1 MFKWIKNISKKKLEK
16 ENKKI
21 LKSWEEETEKALKK
35 YREDHKKRKE
45 KRIASITIE
54 ENRDHQAE
62 KKYNEYCKR
71 KGFSPNIER
80 IYKKENRLIVGTI
93 LCDGSFDEIARASLD
108 NTTIKFLISYR
119 DKNIFLED
127 IDVTITSTNKTEF
140 KVNVDNEKE
149 FMQLIA
155 NWKGRKIFEVDGYY
169 FKPTDIL
176 TIKRL
181 N

>member
-1 MFKWIKNISKKKLEK
+1 MFKWIKNISEKRLEK

-21 LKSWEEETEKALKK
+21 LKPWEEDA
-35 YREDHKKRKE
+35 KRNIHNSTLTT
-45 KRIASITIE
+45 RLSIAVE

-71 KGFSPNIER
+71 KGFSPNIDR
-80 IYKKENRLIVGTI
+80 IYKNSGMIIVGSI
-93 LCDGSFDEIARASLD
+93 LCNGSFDERAIGFLD
-108 NTTIKFLISYR
+108 NTTIEFLISYR

-127 IDVTITSTNKTEF
+127 IDITITSTNKTEF

-155 NWKGRKIFEVDGYY
+155 NWKGHEMFEVDGYY
-169 FKPTDIL
+169 FRSSDIL